1 MFQIAAFTDHLA
13 VERGLSPRTLD
24 AYGRDVGR
32 LVDFL
37 RSRGVQRPGEATAAD
52 LREFVYHLKDLGLQ
66 PTSIRRGIS
75 AARTY
80 FAFLLAEGIVVN
92 DPS

>member
-1 MFQIAAFTDHLA
+1 MFHLDAFIDHLT

-37 RSRGVQRPGEATAAD
+37 RSRGVKRPGGAALALLD
-52 LREFVYHLKDLGLQ
+52 LL
-66 PTSIRRGIS
+66 RRKGID
-75 AARTY
+75 AI
-80 FAFLLAEGIVVN
+80 L
-92 DPS
+92 